1 MREAILAL
9 MSIEGVGPGTY
20 RNLLEVFGSIE
31 SALEQQRSEL
41 LRVPGIST
49 EIVEKIVRRDYQRN
63 LELQLSW
70 MQKHG
75 AAYLTLADSD
85 YPEVLRH
92 VFDAPPLLMYKG
104 KPDPGDNVAF
114 AVVGTRYPDEYG
126 KEMALRIAGGIAEKG
141 ICIISGMARGIDT
154 AGHHAALKRGART
167 IAVLGTPLNRIYPA
181 ENRILYEKIAER
193 GLLFSEIPVGHPHV
207 PANFIRRNRI
217 ISGLSRGVV
226 VVQAGSKSGA
236 IVTALNA
243 NEQNRD
249 VFAVPGD
256 SLKERHAGCHR
267 LIRLGAKLV
276 ENAEDVLC
284 EYPFLKDRLSGQKDC
299 FAEAVRQVPLG
310 KEEKQVLKCLEREAL
325 YIDQICQRCSLSRPD
340 IMKALL
346 GLEIKGYA
354 QRLKGDYYRREI

>member
-9 MSIEGVGPGTY
+9 MSIEGVGPGIY
-20 RNLLEVFGSIE
+20 RNLTEAFGSIKT
-31 SALEQQRSEL
+31 ALEQKRSEL
-41 LRVPGIST
+41 LRVRGMNR
-49 EIVEKIVRRDYQRN
+49 EIAEKISRGEYQSS
-63 LELQLSW
+63 LERQLTW
-70 MQKHG
+70 LEKNK
-75 AAYLTLADSD
+75 AEYITLADSN
-85 YPEVLRH
+85 YPEVLRQIY
-92 VFDAPPLLMYKG
+92 DAPPLLMYRG
-104 KPDPGDNVAF
+104 KPDPEDNIAF

-126 KEMALRIAGGIAEKG
+126 KLMAQRIAEGIAERD

-154 AGHHAALKRGART
+154 AAHIAALNRGARS
-167 IAVLGTPLNRIYPA
+167 IAVLGTPLDRIYPA
-181 ENRILYEKIAER
+181 ENRALYQKITAQ
-193 GLLFSEIPVGHPHV
+193 GWICSEIPIGYPHV

-226 VVQAGSKSGA
+226 VIQAGSKSGA

-256 SLKERHAGCHR
+256 CLRARHAGCHR

-276 ENAEDVLC
+276 ESAEDVLC

-299 FAEAVRQVPLG
+299 FAEAARRIQLG
-310 KEEKQVLKCLEREAL
+310 REEELVLQCLDREAV
-325 YIDQICQRCSLSRPD
+325 YIDKIYEYCKLNRSEV
-340 IMKALL
+340 MKALL
-346 GLEIKGYA
+346 GLEIKGYV